1 MERSIDR
8 LLDELSG
15 IPSSTVKTLVR
26 QKSRD
31 FFWYSPVLN
40 ALLRDKTAEAV
51 LMPRDEADVLRIA
64 AACVRH
70 RVPITARG
78 SGTGNY
84 GQAVPLEGG
93 VVVDMTALDAIEW
106 QRPGMVRVGPG
117 RKMIEL
123 DRATRSQGSELRMHP
138 STKRTAT
145 IGGFVAGG
153 SGGIGSITWGGLR
166 EPGNVGMARIVTMEE
181 TPRVLELRD
190 ADAQAVNHAYGT
202 TGLITALEMP
212 LAPAWDWVDLIV
224 AFPDFMDAV
233 RCGHALALSDG
244 IVKKLASPIAWPIPE
259 SFMAL
264 QDSCPQGQ
272 AILIATVA
280 AASLPA
286 FKSLLRH
293 HPNGAITYERPH
305 DETAGETPL
314 YEYTWNHTTLQMLK
328 RDRGVTYLQALHPA
342 ARLLDS
348 IAEMHALFGD
358 EVMPH
363 LEFIRV
369 AGQVTASGLPVVRF
383 TDEARLREIIAAYRE
398 HGVSIADPHT
408 YTLED
413 GAGHKRVDADQL
425 SFKRQHDPHGLL
437 NPGKM
442 RSFQSPSPP
451 AVSPSPPAVAGGEG
465 GARCEATGG

>member
-1 MERSIDR
+1 MIDR
-8 LLDELSG
+8 LLEDLAG
-15 IPSSTVKTLVR
+15 IPSTTVRTLVR

-40 ALLRDKTAEAV
+40 AQLRDKTAEAV
-51 LMPRDEADVLRIA
+51 LMPRDEADVVRIA

-84 GQAVPLEGG
+84 GQAVPLQGG
-93 VVVDMTALDAIEW
+93 IVIDMTALDAIEW

-117 RKMIEL
+117 RKLIDL
-123 DRATRSQGSELRMHP
+123 DRETRPQGWELRMHP

-153 SGGIGSITWGGLR
+153 SGGIGSVTWGGLR
-166 EPGNVGMARIVTMEE
+166 EPGNVGMARIVTMED

-212 LAPAWDWVDLIV
+212 LAPTWPWVDLIV

-233 RCGHALALSDG
+233 RCGHALALLDG
-244 IVKKLASPIAWPIPE
+244 IVKKLSAPIAWPIPE
-259 SFMAL
+259 SFLAIK
-264 QDSCPQGQ
+264 DHCPDGQ
-272 AILIATVA
+272 AILIVMVA
-280 AASLPA
+280 DSSLSA
-286 FKSLLRH
+286 FKSLLRQ
-293 HPNGAITYERPH
+293 HPTGTITYEKPS
-305 DETAGETPL
+305 DETHGETPL

-328 RDRGVTYLQALHPA
+328 RDRGVTYLQALYPA
-342 ARLLDS
+342 ARLQDS
-348 IAEMHALFGD
+348 VAEMAAMFEG

-369 AGQVTASGLPVVRF
+369 GGQVTASGLPVLRY
-383 TDEARLREIIAAYRE
+383 TTEERLREIIAAYRE

-408 YTLED
+408 VTLED

-425 SFKRQHDPHGLL
+425 SFKRIHDPHGLL

-442 RSFQSPSPP
+442 RSF
-451 AVSPSPPAVAGGEG
+451 
-465 GARCEATGG
+465 

>member
-1 MERSIDR
+1 MIDR
-8 LLDELSG
+8 LLDDLAG
-15 IPSSTVKTLVR
+15 IPSTTVRTLVR

-51 LMPRDEADVLRIA
+51 LMPRDEADVIRIA

-70 RVPITARG
+70 RVPITPRG

-84 GQAVPLEGG
+84 GQAVPLHGG
-93 VVVDMTALDAIEW
+93 IVLDMTALDAIEW

-117 RKMIEL
+117 RKLIDL
-123 DRATRSQGSELRMHP
+123 DRETRPQGWELRMHP

-153 SGGIGSITWGGLR
+153 SGGIGSVTWGGLR
-166 EPGNVGMARIVTMEE
+166 EPGNVGMARIVTMED

-212 LAPAWDWVDLIV
+212 LAPAWPWVDLII

-244 IVKKLASPIAWPIPE
+244 IVKKLSAPIAWPIPE
-259 SFMAL
+259 SFLAIQEHCPAGHAL
-264 QDSCPQGQ
+264 
-272 AILIATVA
+272 LMVMVA
-280 AASLPA
+280 ESSLPA
-286 FKSLLRH
+286 FKSLLRQ
-293 HPNGAITYERPH
+293 HPTGAITYEKPS
-305 DETAGETPL
+305 DETHGETPL

-328 RDRGVTYLQALHPA
+328 RDRGVTYLQALYPA
-342 ARLLDS
+342 ARLQDS
-348 IAEMHALFGD
+348 VAEMAAMFDG

-369 AGQVTASGLPVVRF
+369 GGQVTASGLPVLRY
-383 TDEARLREIIAAYRE
+383 TTEERLREIIAAYRE

-408 YTLED
+408 VTLED

-425 SFKRQHDPHGLL
+425 RFKRLHDPHGLL

-442 RSFQSPSPP
+442 RSFQ
-451 AVSPSPPAVAGGEG
+451 AVA
-465 GARCEATGG
+465 

>member
-1 MERSIDR
+1 MIDR
-8 LLDELSG
+8 LLDDLAG
-15 IPSSTVKTLVR
+15 IPSTTVRTLVR

-40 ALLRDKTAEAV
+40 AQLRDKTAEAV
-51 LMPRDEADVLRIA
+51 LMPRDEADVIRIA

-84 GQAVPLEGG
+84 GQAVPLHGG
-93 VVVDMTALDAIEW
+93 IVIDMTAMDAIEW

-117 RKMIEL
+117 RKLIDL
-123 DRATRSQGSELRMHP
+123 DRETRPQGWELRMHP

-153 SGGIGSITWGGLR
+153 SGGIGSVTWGGLR
-166 EPGNVGMARIVTMEE
+166 EPGNVGMARVVTMEE

-212 LAPAWDWVDLIV
+212 LAPAWPWVDLIV

-244 IVKKLASPIAWPIPE
+244 IVKKLSAPIAWPIPE
-259 SFMAL
+259 SFL
-264 QDSCPQGQ
+264 TIQQHCPAGQ
-272 AILIATVA
+272 AILIVMVA
-280 AASLPA
+280 DSSLSA
-286 FKSLLRH
+286 FKSLLRQ
-293 HPNGAITYERPH
+293 HPAGTITYEKPS
-305 DETAGETPL
+305 DETQGETPL

-328 RDRGVTYLQALHPA
+328 RDRGVTYLQALYPA
-342 ARLLDS
+342 ARLQDS
-348 IAEMHALFGD
+348 VAEMAAMFDG

-369 AGQVTASGLPVVRF
+369 GGQVTASGLPVLRY
-383 TDEARLREIIAAYRE
+383 TTEERLREIIAAHRE

-408 YTLED
+408 VTLED

-425 SFKRQHDPHGLL
+425 SFKRMHDPHGLL

-442 RSFQSPSPP
+442 RSF
-451 AVSPSPPAVAGGEG
+451 
-465 GARCEATGG
+465 